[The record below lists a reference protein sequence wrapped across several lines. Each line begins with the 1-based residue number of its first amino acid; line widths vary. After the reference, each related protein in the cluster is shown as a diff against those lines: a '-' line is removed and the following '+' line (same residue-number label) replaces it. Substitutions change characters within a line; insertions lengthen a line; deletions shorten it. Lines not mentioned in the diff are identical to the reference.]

1 MVNDFLMCFGLSDC
15 ELIFI
20 SDFVEIPL
28 VSVMEMTQVFFC
40 FFFFHRFCQKLG
52 WDQSFHLLINHH
64 GNYYFKWGRVCVQSP
79 KPPRPDVSFLP
90 F

>member
-40 FFFFHRFCQKLG
+40 FFFFIDSAKNWAGTKVFT
-52 WDQSFHLLINHH
+52 
-64 GNYYFKWGRVCVQSP
+64 Y
-79 KPPRPDVSFLP
+79 
-90 F
+90 

>member
-40 FFFFHRFCQKLG
+40 FFFFSSILPKTGLG
-52 WDQSFHLLINHH
+52 PKFSLIN
-64 GNYYFKWGRVCVQSP
+64 
-79 KPPRPDVSFLP
+79 
-90 F
+90 